1 MTQRKGRSR
10 HAAAAA
16 TMVASLLIGV
26 TLAACGSSSSEG
38 TNSSSSGTASAKR
51 GLVATYGKAAG
62 PVANAT
68 WALPYG
74 EPNTL
79 DPANGVYY
87 SASLVTDQLCDT
99 LMRFNPDYSVS
110 PNLATGIA
118 QPNPTTLVIHLRQG
132 VHFWDGQEM
141 TSADVVYSLKHAFDP
156 NASAIGAVF
165 TAVKSVTADGS
176 WQVTIRLSHPDELVL
191 QELPGLA
198 GVVFEKAQ
206 AVKAAGSKFGSAQ
219 GGIMCTGPYEL
230 TQWTPG
236 RSIVIT
242 ANPRYWDSSR
252 AAHVKQITF
261 TFDTNSTTLA
271 ESLLSGQ
278 SSGAYE
284 VPAETIPRLS
294 KTGSG
299 TLVYGKAPLYLQLYP
314 ARGTGPMASQDLRE
328 ALFTSIDR
336 AALAKV
342 VYNGAAQPN
351 YTFLNATTWGNK
363 AQQALYAAAYKPFQT
378 AGATWGTDA
387 ALTKARQLVKHSGY
401 QHQPIVIG
409 TLAGDATLSQTA
421 QLIQQQGEEIG
432 LNIKIDA
439 LQPIQY
445 SDATAEA
452 KARQGLDLLLVVGF
466 NIANDPIEP
475 LDFELLPGSPYNYGN
490 YNDPQVAKLL
500 KEASLQVDPVK
511 SAQLVIQAQS
521 IYEKA
526 WPAATLL
533 NLDEVTFLNKT
544 LSGAVTSFAYLL
556 TPSLASI
563 GGASK

>member
-1 MTQRKGRSR
+1 MTQRKGGSR
-10 HAAAAA
+10 YAAAIA
-16 TMVASLLIGV
+16 TMAGFLLAGLV
-26 TLAACGSSSSEG
+26 LAACGSASGGSGSTTSSAG
-38 TNSSSSGTASAKR
+38 GSSALPK
-51 GLVATYGKAAG
+51 VQQTYGTAAG
-62 PVANAT
+62 PVASAT

-99 LMRFNPDYSVS
+99 LLRFNPDYSVS
-110 PNLATGIA
+110 PDLATSIT
-118 QPNPTTLVIHLRQG
+118 QPNATTLLISLRHG
-132 VHFWDGQEM
+132 VHFWDGHEM
-141 TSADVVYSLKHAFDP
+141 TSADVAYSLQHAFNP
-156 NASAIGAVF
+156 NTSAIGAIF
-165 TAVKSVTADGS
+165 TDVKSVTADGL

-206 AVKAAGSKFGSAQ
+206 AVKAGSKFGSAQ

-230 TQWTPG
+230 KKWTPG
-236 RSIVIT
+236 SSIVMT
-242 ANPRYWDSSR
+242 ANPHYWDPSR
-252 AAHVKQITF
+252 TAHIKQITF

-278 SSGAYE
+278 VSGAYE

-294 KTGSG
+294 KSSSG
-299 TLVYGKAPLYLQLYP
+299 KLLYGAAPLYLQLYP
-314 ARGTGPMASQDLRE
+314 ARATGPMADQDLRE

-342 VYNGAAQPN
+342 VYNGAAVPN
-351 YTFLNATTWGNK
+351 YTFLNATTWGDP
-363 AQQALYAAAYKPFQT
+363 AQRALYATAYKPY
-378 AGATWGTDA
+378 AAVGATWGDA
-387 ALTKARQLVKHSGY
+387 ASLAKAKQLVKQSGY
-401 QHQPIVIG
+401 HDQAIVIG
-409 TLAGDATLSQTA
+409 TLAGDATLSETA
-421 QLIQQQGEEIG
+421 QLLQQEGEQIG
-432 LNIKIDA
+432 LNMKIDT

-445 SDATAEA
+445 SNATTEA

-466 NIANDPIEP
+466 NIANDPLEP
-475 LDFELLPGSPYNYGN
+475 LDFELLPGSPYNYGGYDN
-490 YNDPQVAKLL
+490 AQVTKLL
-500 KEASLQVDPVK
+500 NEASLQDDPTK
-511 SAQLVIQAQS
+511 SAALVIQAQS

-533 NLDEVTFLNKT
+533 NLDEISYLSRT
-544 LSGAVTSFAYLL
+544 LSGAVTSFPYLL

-563 GGASK
+563 GAAGQ